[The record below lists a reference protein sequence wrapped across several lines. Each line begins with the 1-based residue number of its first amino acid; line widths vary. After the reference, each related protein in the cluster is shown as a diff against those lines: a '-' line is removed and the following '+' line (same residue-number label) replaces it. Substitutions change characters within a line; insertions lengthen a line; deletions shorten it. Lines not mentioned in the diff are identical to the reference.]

1 MVGAGHHDHCI
12 TGGVMS
18 KFGIMDN
25 EAVEVYQFAEDLGF
39 TPVGM
44 HSHIGSGILDPEPFK
59 LAIEST
65 IDIAGKVHNEAG
77 IDFEFVDFGGGVGIP
92 CKCAFNSCK
101 QCKTKLQ
108 KILRCRFRIPYFT

>member
-1 MVGAGHHDHCI
+1 
-12 TGGVMS
+12 MS

-25 EAVEVYQFAEDLGF
+25 EAAEVYQFAEDLGF

-65 IDIAGKVHNEAG
+65 IDIAGKVHDEAG
-77 IDFEFVDFGGGVGIP
+77 VDFDFIDFGGGVGIP
-92 CKCAFNSCK
+92 YTPEENIVDIDMFAKENIELFKS
-101 QCKTKLQ
+101 KLEEHDLG
-108 KILRCRFRIPYFT
+108 KPTMYLELEGIW